1 MSRFTMSLAAAVAAA
16 FVATGVAALNAIG
29 DERPAGRA
37 TAADL
42 AKFADCLR
50 AQGVDVPSD
59 VGTRLPQWMRSHE
72 SEIGDA
78 VRACKVDV
86 AGKPAVVPEKLL
98 ECLRARGLNP
108 PTAPDELKLWI
119 ARTPEARACVE
130 APKEAPDCGEPEE
143 PRATA
148 RS

>member
-1 MSRFTMSLAAAVAAA
+1 MSRFTMALAAAAASA
-16 FVATGVAALNAIG
+16 CVATGVGALNAVG

-50 AQGVDVPSD
+50 AEGVDVPSD
-59 VGTRLPQWMRSHE
+59 VGTRLREWMRAHQA
-72 SEIGDA
+72 EIGDA
-78 VRACKVDV
+78 VRACKPEV
-86 AGKPAVVPEKLL
+86 APAVAPEKLL

-130 APKEAPDCGEPEE
+130 GPKVAPDCGEPKEE
-143 PRATA
+143 PSAEA
-148 RS
+148 